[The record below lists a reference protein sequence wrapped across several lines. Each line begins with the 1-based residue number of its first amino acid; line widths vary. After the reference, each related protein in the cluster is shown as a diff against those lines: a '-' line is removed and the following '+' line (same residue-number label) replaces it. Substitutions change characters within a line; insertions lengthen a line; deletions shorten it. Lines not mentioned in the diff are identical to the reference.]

1 MNTENFI
8 RVVSAAA
15 LAFATSLAMS
25 TSASAADGQYAK
37 AEHNYNTYCVQ
48 CHGVNRN
55 GKGINSTNMSVQ
67 PRDHSDAKGM
77 ADIPDSELFDVIK
90 NGGLAANKSVLMPV
104 WGNVMND
111 DEINEMVKY
120 LRVVCKC
127 GQPNK

>member
-1 MNTENFI
+1 MNTGHVI
-8 RVVSAAA
+8 SAFSTAA
-15 LAFATSLAMS
+15 LAFAASLALS
-25 TSASAADGQYAK
+25 TTANADDNQFAK

-104 WGNVMND
+104 WGNVLSEG
-111 DEINEMVKY
+111 EIKEMVAY
-120 LRVVCKC
+120 LRHICKC
-127 GQPNK
+127 GTGK